1 MNTSSAARRVRPPG
15 RTPRMIAGLVAAVVA
30 LAACGPGVA
39 ANSGGGSGEP
49 KQGGD
54 VTFLIDS
61 LGDTWIP
68 NNSAISS
75 FQGHIWGHLTDK
87 LVYVDEKGAVS
98 PWVAESW
105 EQNDTATEFTLH
117 LRKGVTFSDKT
128 PVDAAA
134 VLANLDIWAKGDA
147 ARGINPIGLF
157 PKTYDHAEAVDP
169 ATVKVFFKAPT
180 LGFIPTLGYHGSI
193 LISPKTIALPAAQ
206 QADLANDL
214 GSGPFVLSSW
224 KEGDSVVL
232 KKRADYDWAP
242 AALKHQGPAYLDS
255 ITYKLVAQP
264 SVRTSAVQSG
274 QADVAYN
281 PSPQELKSFADQGF
295 TTATPRYLGFVNGF
309 AVNTKVAPF
318 DDVRVRQ
325 ALQHGI
331 DRKEII
337 STVYTPDWQ
346 AAQSLFQSNVPGATD
361 RSADFAFDAARSA
374 SLLDEAGW
382 VKGADGA
389 RAKDGKPLTLT
400 LYANPYLAT
409 SKSVDELIA
418 QQLGKLGFKVD
429 IQAFDVVTYGERV
442 KVNSPSVA
450 AYEVTR
456 SFIDAGTVAGVLTDA
471 NKGENWFGLGQSDP
485 KLVELATGVT
495 SALSV
500 DTRAPILDELQGY
513 VLQQGY
519 FVPITQIV
527 QRIYLQ
533 SPKLHGVAYNGL
545 AYANYYAAWLG

>member
-1 MNTSSAARRVRPPG
+1 VNTSRAARRVRPPG
-15 RTPRMIAGLVAAVVA
+15 RTLRMIVGLTTAVA

-39 ANSGGGSGEP
+39 ATSGAGSGEP
-49 KQGGD
+49 RSGGD
-54 VTFLIDS
+54 ITFLIDS

-87 LVYVDEKGAVS
+87 LVYVDEKGEVS

-105 EQNDTATEFTLH
+105 EQNPTATEFTLH
-117 LRKGVTFSDKT
+117 LRKGVTFSDRT
-128 PVDAAA
+128 PLDAAA
-134 VLANLDIWAKGDA
+134 VQANLDIWAKGDA
-147 ARGINPIGLF
+147 TRGINPIGLF
-157 PKTYDHAEAVDP
+157 PKTYDHAEVVDP

-193 LISPKTIALPAAQ
+193 LVSPKTIALPAAQ

-309 AVNTKVAPF
+309 AVNTRIAPF
-318 DDVRVRQ
+318 DDVKVRQ

-337 STVYTPDWQ
+337 STVYTEDWL
-346 AAQSLFQSNVPGATD
+346 APRSLFQSNVPGATD
-361 RSADFAFDAARSA
+361 HSADFAFDAAKSNG
-374 SLLDEAGW
+374 LLDEAGW
-382 VKGADGA
+382 AKGSDGV
-389 RAKDGKPLTLT
+389 RAKDGKPLELT

-418 QQLGKLGFKVD
+418 QQLGKHGFKVN

-442 KVNSPSVA
+442 KVGSPSVA

-456 SFIDAGTVAGVLTDA
+456 SFIDAGTVAGILTDA
-471 NKGENWFGLGQSDP
+471 NKGENWFGLGQTDQ
-485 KLVELATGVT
+485 KLVQLAG
-495 SALSV
+495 SV
-500 DTRAPILDELQGY
+500 AGAESVEARAPLLDELQGH

-533 SPKLHGVAYNGL
+533 SPKLRGVTYNGI